1 MSIKPI
7 NLSATSNTKINGC
20 IKVPGDKSIS
30 HRAII
35 ISSIAHGRTKIKGY
49 LNSTDIDATIKACR
63 AIGADIKYDKDSLII
78 DGNDLERGYGENVD
92 LSFGN
97 SGTSMRLMM
106 GILSA
111 QKFSSVLKG
120 DQSLTQRPMNRV
132 TNPLLRMN
140 ADIKTS
146 DGTPPVYI
154 NPVSSIQCID
164 HKVEIASAQIK
175 SSIML
180 AGLYGDSVFKIIT
193 PQSRDHTEIML
204 NEFGCNISID
214 TDYIKMEP
222 GKLITPNHIEVP
234 GDISSA
240 AFYIVGSI
248 ISKDSQIKIENVGLN
263 PLRTGFIKVLQ
274 MMGANIQLLNK
285 RTINGELIGDIYT
298 ESSSLNGIKIP
309 EELIASS
316 IDELPLI
323 VLAASQA
330 NGKTTIRNAE
340 ELRVK
345 ESDRI
350 SSMINMM
357 DGFKISTDEYP
368 DGMNVYGGSIKGT
381 RVNSF
386 GDHRIAMTAL
396 MASLVSDGDILV
408 EDCENIDT
416 SFPTFIEIANS
427 IGMDIK
433 KND

>member
-7 NLSATSNTKINGC
+7 NLLATSNKKINGC

-35 ISSIAHGRTKIKGY
+35 ISSIADGRTKIKGY
-49 LNSTDIDATIKACR
+49 LNSTDINATINACR
-63 AIGADIKYDKDSLII
+63 AIGANIEENKDTLII
-78 DGNDLERGYGENVD
+78 DGNNLERTEGDNVE
-92 LSFGN
+92 LNFGN

-111 QKFSSVLKG
+111 QKFSSVLIG
-120 DQSLTQRPMNRV
+120 DDSLNQRPMNRV
-132 TNPLLRMN
+132 SKPLLRMN

-146 DGTPPVYI
+146 DGAPPVI
-154 NPVSSIQCID
+154 IDPTSSIKCVD
-164 HKVEIASAQIK
+164 HKVDIASAQIK

-180 AGLYGDSVFKIIT
+180 AGLYGNNSFNIKT
-193 PQSRDHTEIML
+193 PKSRDHTEIML
-204 NEFGCNISID
+204 SEFGCNISINSD
-214 TDYIKMEP
+214 SIKMKP
-222 GKLITPNHIEVP
+222 GNLRTPSIIEVP

-240 AFYIVGSI
+240 AFFIVGSI
-248 ISKDSQIKIENVGLN
+248 ISKNSQIKIENVGLN
-263 PLRTGFIKVLQ
+263 PSRIGLIEVLK
-274 MMGANIQLLNK
+274 MMGANIQISNVK
-285 RTINGELIGDIYT
+285 KVNGEITGTIYT
-298 ESSSLNGIKIP
+298 ESSTLNGIKIP
-309 EELIASS
+309 KELIASS

-330 NGKTTIRNAE
+330 NGKTSIRNAK

-350 SSMINMM
+350 SSMIKMM
-357 DGFKISTDEYP
+357 SDFKISTDEFS
-368 DGMNVYGGSIKGT
+368 DGMNIYGGTINGAK
-381 RVNSF
+381 VNSY

-408 EDCENIDT
+408 EDCKNIDT
-416 SFPTFIEIANS
+416 SFPTFIDIANN

>member
-1 MSIKPI
+1 MTNEIIK
-7 NLSATSNTKINGC
+7 LLASSEKEINGC
-20 IKVPGDKSIS
+20 INVPGDKSIS

-35 ISSIAHGRTKIKGY
+35 ISSITEGKTQINQY
-49 LNSTDIDATIKACR
+49 LDSDDINATIDVCRHIDAEIEKENE
-63 AIGADIKYDKDSLII
+63 SLII
-78 DGNDLERGYGENVD
+78 RGNNLERIRREDIELN
-92 LSFGN
+92 FGN

-106 GILSA
+106 GVLSA

-120 DQSLTQRPMNRV
+120 DESLTKRPMNRV

-146 DGTPPVYI
+146 DGKPPVYL
-154 NPVSSIQCID
+154 NPVSFLKCVD
-164 HKVEIASAQIK
+164 HTIEIASAQIK

-180 AGLYGDSVFKIIT
+180 AGLYGDSAFKIIT

-204 NEFGCNISID
+204 KEFGCNISVKADSIEV
-214 TDYIKMEP
+214 EP
-222 GKLITPNHIEVP
+222 GKLISPNHIEVP

-248 ISKDSQIKIENVGLN
+248 ISKDSQIRIENVGLN
-263 PLRTGFIKVLQ
+263 PLRTGFIKILE
-274 MMGANIQLLNK
+274 MMGANIQISNE
-285 RTINGELIGDIYT
+285 RTINGEIIGDIYT
-298 ESSSLNGIKIP
+298 ESSLLNGIEIP
-309 EELIASS
+309 KELISSS

-330 NGKTTIRNAE
+330 NGKTSIRNAE

-350 SSMINMM
+350 LSMIRMM
-357 DGFKISTDEYP
+357 DKFRIMTDEFS
-368 DGMNVYGGSIKGT
+368 DGMNIYGGLIKGA
-381 RVNSF
+381 RVNSH
-386 GDHRIAMTAL
+386 GDHRIAMTAI

-408 EDCENIDT
+408 EDCKNIDT
-416 SFPTFIEIANS
+416 SFPTFIDIANN

-433 KND
+433 IND

>member
-35 ISSIAHGRTKIKGY
+35 ISSIAYGRTIIKGY
-49 LNSTDIDATIKACR
+49 LNSTDIDATINACR
-63 AIGADIKYDKDSLII
+63 AIGADIKEDKDSLII

-111 QKFSSVLKG
+111 QKFSSALKG
-120 DQSLTQRPMNRV
+120 DESLTQRPMNRV
-132 TNPLLRMN
+132 ANPLLRMN

-154 NPVSSIQCID
+154 NPVSSIKCID
-164 HKVEIASAQIK
+164 HKLEIASAQIK

-214 TDYIKMEP
+214 RDYIKMEP

-248 ISKDSQIKIENVGLN
+248 ISNDSQIKIENVGLN
-263 PLRTGFIKVLQ
+263 PLRTGFIKILE
-274 MMGANIQLLNK
+274 MMGANIQILNK

-298 ESSSLNGIKIP
+298 ESSTLNGIEIP
-309 EELIASS
+309 KELIASS

-330 NGKTTIRNAE
+330 NGKTAIRNAE

-357 DGFKISTDEYP
+357 DGFKISTDAYS
-368 DGMNVYGGSIKGT
+368 DGMNIYGGSIQGS

-408 EDCENIDT
+408 ENCKNIDT
-416 SFPTFIEIANS
+416 SFPTFRDIANN

-433 KND
+433 IND

>member
-35 ISSIAHGRTKIKGY
+35 ISSIANGRTKIKGY
-49 LNSTDIDATIKACR
+49 LNSKDIDATINACR
-63 AIGADIKYDKDSLII
+63 AIGADINKDTDSLII
-78 DGNDLERGYGENVD
+78 EGNNLERRYGENVD

-111 QKFSSVLKG
+111 QKFSSVLTG
-120 DQSLTQRPMNRV
+120 DESLNQRPMNRV

-146 DGTPPVYI
+146 NGTPPVYI
-154 NPVSSIQCID
+154 NPVSFLKCVD
-164 HKVEIASAQIK
+164 HTIEIASAQIK

-204 NEFGCNISID
+204 NEFGCNISVESDSIVLV
-214 TDYIKMEP
+214 P
-222 GKLITPNHIEVP
+222 GKLTTPNHIVIP

-240 AFYIVGSI
+240 AFFIVGSI
-248 ISKDSQIKIENVGLN
+248 ISEDSQVKIENVGLN
-263 PLRTGFIKVLQ
+263 PLRTGFIKILQ
-274 MMGANIQLLNK
+274 MMGANIQISNE

-298 ESSSLNGIKIP
+298 ESSILNGIDIP
-309 EELIASS
+309 IELISSS

-330 NGKTTIRNAE
+330 NGKTSIRNAE

-350 SSMINMM
+350 LSMIRMM
-357 DGFKISTDEYP
+357 GKFGISTDEFP
-368 DGMNVYGGSIKGT
+368 DGMNIYGGLIKGS
-381 RVNSF
+381 RVNSY

-408 EDCENIDT
+408 EDCKNIDT
-416 SFPTFIEIANS
+416 SFPTFIDIANN
-427 IGMDIK
+427 IGMDIQI
-433 KND
+433 ND

>member
-1 MSIKPI
+1 MSINPI

-35 ISSIAHGRTKIKGY
+35 ISSIAHGKTKIKGY
-49 LNSTDIDATIKACR
+49 LNSTDIAATINACR
-63 AIGADIKYDKDSLII
+63 AIRADIKKDKDSLII
-78 DGNDLERGYGENVD
+78 DGNDLERGYGENVE

-111 QKFSSVLKG
+111 QNFSSVLKG
-120 DQSLTQRPMNRV
+120 DESLSQRPMNRV
-132 TNPLLRMN
+132 TNPLVSMN

-154 NPVSSIQCID
+154 NPVSSLKCID
-164 HKVEIASAQIK
+164 HNIDIASAQIK
-175 SSIML
+175 SSIIL
-180 AGLYGDSVFKIIT
+180 AGLYGDSVFKIKT

-204 NEFGCNISID
+204 NEFGCNISVEADSIEV
-214 TDYIKMEP
+214 EP
-222 GKLITPNHIEVP
+222 GKLISPNHIEVP

-248 ISKDSQIKIENVGLN
+248 ISKDSQIRIENVGLN
-263 PLRTGFIKVLQ
+263 PLRTGFIKILE
-274 MMGANIQLLNK
+274 MMGANIQISNE

-298 ESSSLNGIKIP
+298 ESSKLNGIDIP
-309 EELIASS
+309 KELISSS

-330 NGKTTIRNAE
+330 NGKTSIRNAE

-350 SSMINMM
+350 LSMIRMM
-357 DGFKISTDEYP
+357 DKFRISTDEFP
-368 DGMNVYGGSIKGT
+368 DGMNIYGGLIKGA
-381 RVNSF
+381 RVNSY
-386 GDHRIAMTAL
+386 GDHRIAMTAI
-396 MASLVSDGDILV
+396 MASLVSDSDILV
-408 EDCENIDT
+408 EDCKNIDT
-416 SFPTFIEIANS
+416 SFPTFIDTANK

-433 KND
+433 IND

>member
-35 ISSIAHGRTKIKGY
+35 ISSIAYGRTIIKGY
-49 LNSTDIDATIKACR
+49 LNSTDIDATINACR
-63 AIGADIKYDKDSLII
+63 AIGADIKEDKDSLII

-111 QKFSSVLKG
+111 QKFPSVLRG
-120 DQSLTQRPMNRV
+120 DESLTQRPMNRV

-146 DGTPPVYI
+146 DGTPPIYI
-154 NPVSSIQCID
+154 NPVSFLKCVD
-164 HKVEIASAQIK
+164 HTIEIASAQIK

-214 TDYIKMEP
+214 RDYIKMEP

-263 PLRTGFIKVLQ
+263 PLRTGFIKILE
-274 MMGANIQLLNK
+274 MMGANIQILNK

-298 ESSSLNGIKIP
+298 ESSTLNGIEIP
-309 EELIASS
+309 KELIASS

-330 NGKTTIRNAE
+330 NGKTSIRNAE

-357 DGFKISTDEYP
+357 DGFKISTDEYS
-368 DGMNVYGGSIKGT
+368 DGMNVYGGSIQAS

-408 EDCENIDT
+408 EYCKNIDT
-416 SFPTFIEIANS
+416 SFPTFIETANN

>member
-1 MSIKPI
+1 MSIERV
-7 NLSATSNTKINGC
+7 NLLATSNKQINGC

-35 ISSIAHGRTKIKGY
+35 ISSIAHGRTEINGY
-49 LNSTDIDATIKACR
+49 LNATDVNATINACR
-63 AIGADIKYDKDSLII
+63 TIGAAIEKNKDTLII
-78 DGNDLERGYGENVD
+78 DGNDLDRHHCGAMELD
-92 LSFGN
+92 FGN

-111 QKFSSVLKG
+111 QNFPSVLIG
-120 DQSLTQRPMNRV
+120 DESLNQRPMDRV
-132 TNPLLRMN
+132 SNPLLRMN

-146 DGTPPVYI
+146 DGKPPVYI
-154 NPVSSIQCID
+154 DPVPSIKCID
-164 HKVEIASAQIK
+164 HTVEIASAQIK

-180 AGLYGDSVFKIIT
+180 AGLYGENDFTITT

-204 NEFGCNISID
+204 REFGCNVSIKSGS
-214 TDYIKMEP
+214 IKMEP
-222 GKLITPNHIEVP
+222 GKPISPEFIQIP

-240 AFYIVGSI
+240 AFFIVGSI
-248 ISKDSQIKIENVGLN
+248 ISKNSQIVIENVGLN
-263 PLRTGFIKVLQ
+263 PLRTGLIEILK
-274 MMGANIQLLNK
+274 MMGANIHITNIK
-285 RTINGELIGDIYT
+285 TVNGEMIGNIHA
-298 ESSSLNGIKIP
+298 ESSTLNGIEIP
-309 EELIASS
+309 KELIASS

-330 NGKTTIRNAE
+330 NGKTSIRNAE

-350 SSMINMM
+350 LSMIKMM
-357 DGFKISTDEYP
+357 DAFKISNDEYP
-368 DGMNVYGGSIKGT
+368 DGMNVYGGSIIGA

-396 MASLVSDGDILV
+396 VASLVSDGDILV
-408 EDCENIDT
+408 EDCKNIDT
-416 SFPTFIEIANS
+416 SFPTFIDIANN
-427 IGMDIK
+427 IGMDIN

>member
-1 MSIKPI
+1 MSIKA
-7 NLSATSNTKINGC
+7 NSLSASSNTKINGC
-20 IKVPGDKSIS
+20 INVPGDKSIS

-49 LNSTDIDATIKACR
+49 LNSTDIDATINACR
-63 AIGADIKYDKDSLII
+63 VIGANIKEDIDSLVI
-78 DGNDLERGYGENVD
+78 DGNDLEQRHGDNAELN
-92 LSFGN
+92 FGN

-106 GILSA
+106 GVLSA

-120 DQSLTQRPMNRV
+120 DESLTQRPMNRV
-132 TNPLLRMN
+132 MKPLLRMN

-154 NPVSSIQCID
+154 NPVSFLKCVD
-164 HKVEIASAQIK
+164 HTIEIASAQIK

-180 AGLYGDSVFKIIT
+180 AGLYGDSAFKIIT

-204 NEFGCNISID
+204 KEFGCNISID

-222 GKLITPNHIEVP
+222 GKLVTPNHIEVP

>member
-1 MSIKPI
+1 MSIERV
-7 NLSATSNTKINGC
+7 NLLATSNKKINGC

-35 ISSIAHGRTKIKGY
+35 ISSIAQGRTEINGY
-49 LNSTDIDATIKACR
+49 LDATDVNATINACR
-63 AIGADIKYDKDSLII
+63 AIGAAIEESKDTLII
-78 DGNDLERGYGENVD
+78 DGNDLERHHGDAID
-92 LSFGN
+92 LNFGN

-111 QKFSSVLKG
+111 QKFSSVLIG
-120 DQSLTQRPMNRV
+120 DESLNQRPMDRV
-132 TNPLLRMN
+132 SNPLLRMN

-146 DGTPPVYI
+146 DGKPPVYI
-154 NPVSSIQCID
+154 DPVPSIKCID
-164 HKVEIASAQIK
+164 HMVDIASAQIK

-180 AGLYGDSVFKIIT
+180 AGLYGENAFTITT

-204 NEFGCNISID
+204 SQFGCNISIEPD
-214 TDYIKMEP
+214 SIKMEP
-222 GKLITPNHIEVP
+222 GKPISPEFIQIP

-240 AFYIVGSI
+240 AFFIVGSI
-248 ISKDSQIKIENVGLN
+248 ISKNSQIIIENVGLN
-263 PLRTGFIKVLQ
+263 PLRTGLIEILR
-274 MMGANIQLLNK
+274 MMDANIHITNIK
-285 RTINGELIGDIYT
+285 TVNGEMVGNIHA
-298 ESSSLNGIKIP
+298 ESSSLNGIEIP
-309 EELIASS
+309 KELIASS

-330 NGKTTIRNAE
+330 NGKTAIRNAE

-350 SSMINMM
+350 LSMIKMM
-357 DGFKISTDEYP
+357 DAFKIATDEFP
-368 DGMNVYGGSIKGT
+368 DGMNVYGGSIKSA
-381 RVNSF
+381 RVSSF

-408 EDCENIDT
+408 EDCKNIDT
-416 SFPTFIEIANS
+416 SFPTFIEIANN
-427 IGMDIK
+427 IGMDIN

>member
-1 MSIKPI
+1 MSIRPI
-7 NLSATSNTKINGC
+7 NLLATSNTKINGC

-35 ISSIAHGRTKIKGY
+35 ISSIAYGRTIIKGY
-49 LNSTDIDATIKACR
+49 LNSTDIDATINACR
-63 AIGADIKYDKDSLII
+63 AIGADIKEDKDSLII

-111 QKFSSVLKG
+111 QKFSSVLTG
-120 DQSLTQRPMNRV
+120 DESLTKRPMNRV

-146 DGTPPVYI
+146 DGRPPVYI
-154 NPVSSIQCID
+154 NPVSSIKCID
-164 HKVEIASAQIK
+164 HKIEIASAQIK

-214 TDYIKMEP
+214 RDYIKMEP

-263 PLRTGFIKVLQ
+263 PLRTGFIKILE
-274 MMGANIQLLNK
+274 MMGANIQILNK

-298 ESSSLNGIKIP
+298 ESSTLNGIEIP
-309 EELIASS
+309 KELIASS

-330 NGKTTIRNAE
+330 NGKTAIRNAE

>member
-7 NLSATSNTKINGC
+7 NLLATSKTKIKGC

-35 ISSIAHGRTKIKGY
+35 ISSIADGRTKIKGY
-49 LNSTDIDATIKACR
+49 LNSTDINATINACR
-63 AIGADIKYDKDSLII
+63 AIGANIEENKDTLII
-78 DGNDLERGYGENVD
+78 DGNNLERTKGVNVE
-92 LSFGN
+92 LNFGN

-111 QKFSSVLKG
+111 QKFSSVLIG
-120 DQSLTQRPMNRV
+120 DDSLNQRPMNRV
-132 TNPLLRMN
+132 SKPLLRMN

-146 DGTPPVYI
+146 DGAPPVI
-154 NPVSSIQCID
+154 IDPTSSIKCVD
-164 HKVEIASAQIK
+164 HKVDIASAQIK

-180 AGLYGDSVFKIIT
+180 AGLYGNNSFKIKT
-193 PQSRDHTEIML
+193 PKSRDHTEIML
-204 NEFGCNISID
+204 SEFGCNISINSD
-214 TDYIKMEP
+214 SIKMKP
-222 GKLITPNHIEVP
+222 GNLRTPSIIEVP

-240 AFYIVGSI
+240 AFFIVGSI
-248 ISKDSQIKIENVGLN
+248 ISKNSQIKIENVGLN
-263 PLRTGFIKVLQ
+263 PLRTGLIEVLK
-274 MMGANIQLLNK
+274 MMGANIRITNVK
-285 RTINGELIGDIYT
+285 KVNGEITGTIYT
-298 ESSSLNGIKIP
+298 ESSTLNGIKIP
-309 EELIASS
+309 KELIASS

-330 NGKTTIRNAE
+330 NGKTSIRNAE

-350 SSMINMM
+350 SSMIKMM
-357 DGFKISTDEYP
+357 SDFKISTDEFP
-368 DGMNVYGGSIKGT
+368 DGMNIYGGTINGAKVKSY
-381 RVNSF
+381 

-408 EDCENIDT
+408 EDCKNIDT
-416 SFPTFIEIANS
+416 SFPTFIDIANN

>member
-35 ISSIAHGRTKIKGY
+35 ISSIAYGSTKIKGY
-49 LNSTDIDATIKACR
+49 LNSTDIDATINACR
-63 AIGADIKYDKDSLII
+63 AIGADIKEYKDSLII
-78 DGNDLERGYGENVD
+78 DGNDLQRGYGENVD

-111 QKFSSVLKG
+111 QKFSSALKG
-120 DQSLTQRPMNRV
+120 DESLTQRPMNRV
-132 TNPLLRMN
+132 ANPLLRMN

-154 NPVSSIQCID
+154 NPVSSIKCID
-164 HKVEIASAQIK
+164 HKLEIASAQIK

-204 NEFGCNISID
+204 KEFGCNISID
-214 TDYIKMEP
+214 KDYIKMEP
-222 GKLITPNHIEVP
+222 GKLVTPNHIEVP

-368 DGMNVYGGSIKGT
+368 DGMNIYGGSIKGT